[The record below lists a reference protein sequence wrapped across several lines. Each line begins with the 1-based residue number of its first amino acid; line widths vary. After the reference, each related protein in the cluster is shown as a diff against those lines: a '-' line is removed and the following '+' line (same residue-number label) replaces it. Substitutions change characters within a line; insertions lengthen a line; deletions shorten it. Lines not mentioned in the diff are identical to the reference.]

1 MIKRSILAF
10 ILCIG
15 IYIGLNAQNVVVVE
29 NNDNTT
35 QTFALGEQ
43 GEMLFT
49 ENNDSLVV
57 RISENDYT
65 SFLLS
70 EISKIYFVH
79 VSSVSEIDV
88 QNTMFVYPNP
98 ARDFI
103 KIANNSQENQILSI
117 YSIDGRMLVKQNY
130 SANEG
135 IDISSLKEGLYIVKL
150 NGQTFKFSKL

>member
-29 NNDNTT
+29 NTDNTT
-35 QTFALGEQ
+35 QTFALDEQ

-70 EISKIYFVH
+70 EINKIYFVH

-135 IDISSLKEGLYIVKL
+135 IDISSLKEGLYILKL

>member
-10 ILCIG
+10 VLCIG

-29 NNDNTT
+29 NTDNTT
-35 QTFALGEQ
+35 QTFALDEQ
-43 GEMLFT
+43 GEMFFT

-103 KIANNSQENQILSI
+103 KIANNSQENQILFI

>member
-10 ILCIG
+10 VLCIG

-70 EISKIYFVH
+70 EINKIYFVH

>member
-1 MIKRSILAF
+1 MKRLILAF
-10 ILCIG
+10 FLCTGIHIG
-15 IYIGLNAQNVVVVE
+15 INAQNAVVVE
-29 NNDNTT
+29 NTDNTI

-43 GEMLFT
+43 GEMFFNET
-49 ENNDSLVV
+49 KDSLIVMTL
-57 RISENDYT
+57 ENDYT
-65 SFLLS
+65 SFLIS
-70 EISKIYFVH
+70 NISKIYFVQIA
-79 VSSVSEIDV
+79 SISEIDV
-88 QNTMFVYPNP
+88 QNAMFVYPNP

-103 KIANNSQENQILSI
+103 KIANNSKENQILSI

>member
-1 MIKRSILAF
+1 MIKRTILAF
-10 ILCIG
+10 VLCIG

-70 EISKIYFVH
+70 EINKIYFVH

-103 KIANNSQENQILSI
+103 KIANNSKENQILSI

>member
-1 MIKRSILAF
+1 MIKRTILAF
-10 ILCIG
+10 VLCIG

-29 NNDNTT
+29 NTDNTT
-35 QTFALGEQ
+35 QTFALDEQ
-43 GEMLFT
+43 GEMFFT

-65 SFLLS
+65 SFLIS
-70 EISKIYFVH
+70 EISKIYFVQ
-79 VSSVSEIDV
+79 VSSISDIDV

-103 KIANNSQENQILSI
+103 KIANNSKENQILAI

-130 SANEG
+130 SGNET
-135 IDISSLKEGLYIVKL
+135 IDISSLKEGLYILKL

>member
-70 EISKIYFVH
+70 EINKIYFVH
-79 VSSVSEIDV
+79 VSSVSDIDV

-103 KIANNSQENQILSI
+103 KIANNCQENQILSI

>member
-70 EISKIYFVH
+70 EISKIYFVY

>member
-10 ILCIG
+10 VLCIG

-70 EISKIYFVH
+70 EISKIYFVQ